1 MRVGEPGEDSSP
13 SDHNT
18 VRGLGQ
24 HVTDTINGLRCP
36 VDPNARGDELDTL
49 TEPTLIEW
57 LENGAV
63 AGITLKETTKGFRV
77 LVTVLWDESKTFV
90 LITQRTKQP
99 KEWSSLNR
107 LVQHMSRFPSLPQ
120 LKLEVRSQRSA
131 AKKTTRRKASA

>member
-1 MRVGEPGEDSSP
+1 MRVGEPGNDSP
-13 SDHNT
+13 PPDHIT
-18 VRGLGQ
+18 VRVMGK
-24 HVTDTINGLRCP
+24 HVTDTINGLKFP
-36 VDPNARGDELDTL
+36 VDPNARGDALDTL

-77 LVTVLWDESKTFV
+77 LVTVLWDENKQFV

-120 LKLEVRSQRSA
+120 LKLEVRSQRRA
-131 AKKTTRRKASA
+131 AKNTTRTRTSA